1 VNLNLSNSIKPIFP
15 NLFETYFTTIPGA
28 PFARGFVERL
38 MREIA
43 APVFAMIRRWVFEG
57 ELLDPHAEFFVAART
72 GVKEVDLWQ
81 SKYVKWVQMDDVG

>member
-1 VNLNLSNSIKPIFP
+1 
-15 NLFETYFTTIPGA
+15 
-28 PFARGFVERL
+28 

-81 SKYVKWVQMDDVG
+81 SKYVKWVQMDDVGHGAMGSNQVKWFSHYLRVLRYLFQMT